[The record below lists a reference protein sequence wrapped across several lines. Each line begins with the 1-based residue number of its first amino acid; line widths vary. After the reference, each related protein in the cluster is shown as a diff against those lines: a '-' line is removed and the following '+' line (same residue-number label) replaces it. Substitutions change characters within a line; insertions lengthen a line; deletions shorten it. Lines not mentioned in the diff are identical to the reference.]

1 MLWIITPACPNS
13 TQCVDSKETSASA
26 WFGIELV
33 DVGYARFYGAINDA
47 AAGCDEE
54 ESTRIPERGS
64 GRKGSDPDRVGRV
77 DRMAPGLWAALRA
90 ALTLKVVRPR
100 AGRAATYGPAVT
112 KALVKCW
119 AVLRAPACS

>member
-1 MLWIITPACPNS
+1 VLWIITPACPNS

-64 GRKGSDPDRVGRV
+64 GRKGADLTELVELTGWHRDYGRHC
-77 DRMAPGLWAALRA
+77 G
-90 ALTLKVVRPR
+90 PR
-100 AGRAATYGPAVT
+100 
-112 KALVKCW
+112 
-119 AVLRAPACS
+119 